1 MSRCISKSF
10 LYEHILLFLKVD
22 LKRWSVWYDLDVQ
35 MQSKNI
41 PVCKL
46 NVKVSGWMVLKKILS
61 SRKNAFFI
69 KLYGKFNFQVIIV
82 KAIKN
87 NSSLSFSWVQIKK
100 SIVDTV
106 KLHQW
111 CRFQSGNN
119 GCAQY
124 LVFNITI
131 KFKVV
136 VRKQRF
142 NYFDYFFILAL
153 PEVS

>member
-1 MSRCISKSF
+1 MYFQIFFIWTYSVVPQGGAFGMIWMFKC
-10 LYEHILLFLKVD
+10 KV
-22 LKRWSVWYDLDVQ
+22 KIF
-35 MQSKNI
+35 I

-100 SIVDTV
+100 SIIDTV

-136 VRKQRF
+136 VLKQKF
-142 NYFDYFFILAL
+142 NHFDYFFILAL